1 MEPREPLWLVPAN
14 TTKPRE
20 RLRSIGPV
28 GDLSRQSL
36 LDSSCLSHSLSH
48 LDSSA
53 VVAVNVLTPVAAIA
67 PLSKNNNP
75 PVSAPVTP
83 HQQQANQCY
92 NDDSASLPGESS
104 EQLRRRSVSDR
115 LPTNNT
121 DYDPD
126 PTVRWVIYCL
136 KQKRPQ
142 RPLKCD
148 FHFIF

>member
-14 TTKPRE
+14 TKPRE

-53 VVAVNVLTPVAAIA
+53 VVAVSVLTPVAAIA

-75 PVSAPVTP
+75 TIS
-83 HQQQANQCY
+83 
-92 NDDSASLPGESS
+92 G
-104 EQLRRRSVSDR
+104 
-115 LPTNNT
+115 
-121 DYDPD
+121 
-126 PTVRWVIYCL
+126 
-136 KQKRPQ
+136 
-142 RPLKCD
+142 
-148 FHFIF
+148 FIN

>member
-14 TTKPRE
+14 KPRE

-53 VVAVNVLTPVAAIA
+53 VVSVLTPVAAIA

-75 PVSAPVTP
+75 TVSGFVLAFGNFEISKKVRNENHCTAPVTP
-83 HQQQANQCY
+83 QATQCY
-92 NDDSASLPGESS
+92 NDDSASLPGD

-126 PTVRWVIYCL
+126 PTVR
-136 KQKRPQ
+136 
-142 RPLKCD
+142 
-148 FHFIF
+148 

>member
-53 VVAVNVLTPVAAIA
+53 VVAVNVLTPVAAVA

-83 HQQQANQCY
+83 GHQQQANQCY

-126 PTVRWVIYCL
+126 PTVR
-136 KQKRPQ
+136 
-142 RPLKCD
+142 
-148 FHFIF
+148 